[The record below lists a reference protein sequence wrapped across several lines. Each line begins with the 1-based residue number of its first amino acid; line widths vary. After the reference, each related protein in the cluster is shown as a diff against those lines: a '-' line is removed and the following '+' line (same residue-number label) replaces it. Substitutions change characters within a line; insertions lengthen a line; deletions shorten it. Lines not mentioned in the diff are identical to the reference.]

1 MHISVYILY
10 KGKYVVLSINA
21 IYNYNEI
28 NSIQYIVYARYYIIY
43 IYI

>member
-28 NSIQYIVYARYYIIY
+28 NSIQYARYYIIY